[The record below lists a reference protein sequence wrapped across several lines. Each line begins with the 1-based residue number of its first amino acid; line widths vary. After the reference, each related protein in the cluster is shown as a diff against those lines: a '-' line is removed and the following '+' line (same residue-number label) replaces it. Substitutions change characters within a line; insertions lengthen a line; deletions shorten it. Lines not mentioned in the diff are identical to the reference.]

1 MKKNINIMTLVMNSV
16 EWSCHE
22 YDNTL
27 RKIFGEE
34 GSAVVTDRDHK
45 FSPEG
50 IVKLKNE
57 LHKNM
62 EDITQAGMLICLNGA
77 ALVNRTY
84 YMYGWFGVSYLES
97 SIKVDAETGFV
108 YSHEHPSWEVFAKR
122 FIRNLY
128 MIGEMSPDL
137 GAINHPKVKEDAY
150 ILGVQYFAN
159 RIAAGEI
166 VTEVKKTIGYKDSE
180 VPGEFWAWRSST
192 KEDRAVDKTTIDF
205 LRETIWLARL
215 MVDAGNELVWRA
227 RHQKK
232 EA

>member
-16 EWSCHE
+16 EWSCRE
-22 YDNTL
+22 YDNSIE
-27 RKIFGEE
+27 KIFGHN
-34 GSAVVTDRDHK
+34 GSQTVTNYGQE

-50 IVKLKNE
+50 IVTLKNE
-57 LHKNM
+57 LHKDM
-62 EDITQAGMLICLNGA
+62 EDIAQAGMLICLNGA
-77 ALVNRTY
+77 ALINRAY
-84 YMYGWFGVSYLES
+84 YMYGWFGVSYLEA
-97 SIKVDAETGFV
+97 SIKVDADSGLV
-108 YSHEHPSWEVFAKR
+108 YSHDHPSWEVFAKR

-150 ILGVQYFAN
+150 VLGVQYFAK
-159 RIAAGEI
+159 RITAGEI
-166 VTEVKKTIGYKDSE
+166 VTEVKKTIGYRDSE

-192 KEDRAVDKTTIDF
+192 KEDHAVDKTTIDF

-227 RHQKK
+227 QHQKK